1 MELSAFPGFNRNVA
15 VLLGNINGYNKSELF
30 FVADID
36 LIFHAIVALFGI
48 IYFVEAANDELFR
61 RKKRVHKSEVFSLFT
76 LDYKF
81 A

>member
-1 MELSAFPGFNRNVA
+1 MSAYSGSDHNVA
-15 VLLGNINGYNKSELF
+15 VLLGNINGYNKSKFF
-30 FVADID
+30 FVADSD
-36 LIFHAIVALFGI
+36 LIFHAILALFGI
-48 IYFVEAANDELFR
+48 IDLVKSRNDELFG

>member
-1 MELSAFPGFNRNVA
+1 MSAYSGSNHNVA
-15 VLLGNINGYNKSELF
+15 VLLGNINGYNKSKFF
-30 FVADID
+30 FVADSD

-48 IYFVEAANDELFR
+48 IDFVKPRNNKLFG
-61 RKKRVHKSEVFSLFT
+61 RKKRVHKSEVFSLFP

>member
-1 MELSAFPGFNRNVA
+1 MSVFSGFNYNVA
-15 VLLGNINGYNKSELF
+15 VLLGNINGYNKSKFF
-30 FVADID
+30 FVADSA

-48 IYFVEAANDELFR
+48 IDLVKSRNDILFG
-61 RKKRVHKSEVFSLFT
+61 RKNRVHKSEAFFLFA